1 MKTGPPCSLL
11 LLIVALLH
19 PGLAAISCRN
29 ELGQQVDWFAVYK
42 LPRHVEH
49 RAGGLG
55 LTYIYLDPS
64 MKDWQKGKY
73 LVNATE
79 SAVGRTLQQLYSTYT
94 SKVNDSAYFIYN
106 DAAPWMPYDPDH
118 GHTKGV
124 LMFDRV
130 QGLWLMHSV
139 PNFPPGVEQGYSWP
153 NSGRRNGQS
162 FLCVTIPYHQVTE
175 IGDQLSYTN
184 PQVYNWTLPH
194 LFLPELSHLQIVA
207 KGGSLA
213 RTPWIRRAKL
223 MSTGGVLFQSFA
235 KYKLFGDDIY
245 AAWVAQSLGTDLLVQ
260 SWRRGKH
267 VLPSNCSLPKHVY
280 NVDMLE
286 LPGPALF
293 DTRQDHSKWCV
304 SPRPARGWFCIA
316 DLNRTPWQ
324 MWRSGGL
331 LCTQSPSLYRAFR
344 KLVSHYKNC
353 S

>member
-118 GHTKGV
+118 GHTK
-124 LMFDRV
+124 
-130 QGLWLMHSV
+130 
-139 PNFPPGVEQGYSWP
+139 
-153 NSGRRNGQS
+153 
-162 FLCVTIPYHQVTE
+162 
-175 IGDQLSYTN
+175 GDQLSYTN

>member
-42 LPRHVEH
+42 LPRDVEH

-55 LTYIYLDPS
+55 LMYIYLDPS
-64 MKDWQKGKY
+64 MKDWQKGKH
-73 LVNATE
+73 LVNVTE
-79 SAVGRTLQQLYSTYT
+79 NAVGRTLQQLYSAYT

-130 QGLWLMHSV
+130 QGFWLMHSV

-162 FLCVTIPYHQVTE
+162 FLCVTIPYHQVAE
-175 IGDQLSYTN
+175 IGDQLSYSN

-213 RTPWIRRAKL
+213 RIPWIRRAKL
-223 MSTGGVLFQSFA
+223 MTTGGVSFQSFA

-293 DTRQDHSKWCV
+293 NTRQDHSKWCV

-331 LCTQSPSLYRAFR
+331 LCTQNPSLYRAFR